1 MEVVHVVR
9 QSESV
14 TVDLLTPGAYD
25 PVVGMTF
32 AALSFS
38 LIFRQPDG
46 VCDMVLSQSHLRADS
61 ERGRRPMLVP
71 VFLALSLGLFAA
83 PGRAEAEQLFDQDR
97 AGIAIQGYDPVA
109 YFTQGK
115 AVKGSDAFSHQ
126 WLGATWYFANAE
138 HRDLFTV
145 DPVKYAPQYGG
156 YCTSGIAGA
165 GLHGADP
172 KIWRIVD
179 GKLYLNGSE
188 YALKQFADS
197 APEGIEAS
205 DAKWKDLQAS
215 LTE

>member
-1 MEVVHVVR
+1 M
-9 QSESV
+9 
-14 TVDLLTPGAYD
+14 
-25 PVVGMTF
+25 
-32 AALSFS
+32 
-38 LIFRQPDG
+38 G
-46 VCDMVLSQSHLRADS
+46 VCHKDVRGDTRGWRRA
-61 ERGRRPMLVP
+61 MLVP
-71 VFLALSLGLFAA
+71 VLLALSVGLFAA
-83 PGRAEAEQLFDQDR
+83 PGPAEAEQLFDQDR

-138 HRDLFTV
+138 HRDLFAV